1 MQVIINQLPLIIAV
15 LTALAGIL
23 GWGIGRVR
31 RSYGL
36 ERDIGHLKRDYKALS
51 DNSHKLFTEL
61 ERRLDQVEKDL
72 AILKAVN
79 QALIAQGTRIQPK
92 QILTMSNSEK
102 PDSGNAY
109 S

>member
-1 MQVIINQLPLIIAV
+1 MQVIINQLPLIITI
-15 LTALAGIL
+15 LTALAGLI

-51 DNSHKLFTEL
+51 DSCNQLFIEL
-61 ERRLDQVEKDL
+61 ERRLDQAEKDL

-79 QALIAQGTRIQPK
+79 QALIAQGSR
-92 QILTMSNSEK
+92 SEANQSIRE
-102 PDSGNAY
+102 P
-109 S
+109 